1 MRVYVKRILIAAV
14 VLLALGLGARL
25 RFLSSRASLAAQ
37 RTVVTD
43 SWSAVDAA
51 LREHSELLPA
61 LAEKIQLAPKLE
73 AQTRQTI
80 TEGCGVLAQA
90 RPPREKIQA
99 YHRLSREIGR
109 LLLAA
114 DLDPQLRADPAFLL
128 IKEEFTAA
136 DNRVLVARRKYNEA
150 LERYNAS
157 LAVFPHNVV
166 ALLSGYSR
174 DDAYFPTAPDA
185 RAPSKE

>member
-1 MRVYVKRILIAAV
+1 VKKILIALV

-25 RFLSSRASLAAQ
+25 RFLSSRESLAAQ
-37 RTVVTD
+37 RSVVTD
-43 SWSAVDAA
+43 SWSTVDAA

-61 LAEKIQLAPKLE
+61 LAARVKLAPKLE

-80 TEGCGVLAQA
+80 AEECGVLGQT

-99 YHRLSREIGR
+99 YTRLSREIGR

-114 DLDPQLRADPAFLL
+114 DLDPHLRSDPAFLL
-128 IKEEFTAA
+128 IKEDLTGA
-136 DNRVLVARRKYNEA
+136 DNRILVARRKYNEA

-157 LAVFPHNVV
+157 LSVFPHNVV
-166 ALLSGYSR
+166 AMLSGFSR

-185 RAPSKE
+185 RTSSKE